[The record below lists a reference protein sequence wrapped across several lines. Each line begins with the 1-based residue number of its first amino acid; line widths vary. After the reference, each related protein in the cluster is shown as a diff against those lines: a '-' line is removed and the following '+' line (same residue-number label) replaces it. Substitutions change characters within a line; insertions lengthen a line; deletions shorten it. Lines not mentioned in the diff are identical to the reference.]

1 MTDQSPTASLAE
13 ALVRLQAD
21 LPEIKRTEKADV
33 QTAKGSFSY
42 TYANL
47 ANLTAQILPRLSAL
61 GLSWSCR
68 PTLADGKFVLEYE
81 LLHVSGQSR
90 TGQMPLAG
98 STPQAQGSAITYAR
112 RYCLCA
118 VTGVA
123 PEEDDDAAAAEAEA
137 QANRGT
143 AQRRQSSGAQRRTAQ
158 EGTGRTA
165 QRQQRTTGDRPPLPD
180 EDPGDYRMPPDD
192 PRRADPSTG
201 PQHTAIATA
210 FGAIGWD
217 DRKQRLDY
225 CSAWVDRPLT
235 SAKDLTKGE
244 AADILDAI
252 GLAQKTSDPQVY
264 MLERIASTEPDSEG
278 PHDARL
284 PGQTQEGS

>member
-1 MTDQSPTASLAE
+1 MTDQAPTANLAE

-21 LPEIKRTEKADV
+21 LPEIKRTERADV

-42 TYANL
+42 SYANL

-68 PTLADGKFVLEYE
+68 PTLDDGKFVLEYE
-81 LLHVSGQSR
+81 LLHVSGESR
-90 TGQMPLAG
+90 IGRMPLAG
-98 STPQAQGSAITYAR
+98 GTPQAQGSAITYAR

-158 EGTGRTA
+158 DSSGRTA
-165 QRQQRTTGDRPPLPD
+165 QRQQRARDDQPPLPG
-180 EDPGDYRMPPDD
+180 EDDGDHRMAPDD
-192 PRRADPSTG
+192 PRRADPSTA

-210 FGAIGWD
+210 FGAIGWE
-217 DRKQRLDY
+217 DRKQRLAY
-225 CSAWVDRPLT
+225 CSAWAKRTLT

-244 AADILDAI
+244 ASDILDAI
-252 GLAQKTSDPQVY
+252 STAQRTADPVVY
-264 MLERIASTEPDSEG
+264 MLELIATEEPDDAAQSSPPAEG
-278 PHDARL
+278 
-284 PGQTQEGS
+284 E